1 MKENTT
7 EDQPA
12 VVERTGTAR
21 LFPKQAGEPLD
32 RWSWVERI
40 VWTERMLNR
49 LTERQEQTVWFS
61 LWDKVCN
68 SDNLSQAMLEVILNH
83 GSAGVDGQTT
93 GQINVSWAAE
103 QKRLQSELR
112 QGQYQPQPARR
123 VWIPKP
129 GTSEQRPLGV
139 PAVRDRVVQAALCHV
154 LEPIFEREFA
164 EQSYG
169 FRPGRGCLQALQRVE
184 ELLLTGYTWVV
195 DVDLKSYFD
204 TIHHQRLLAEM
215 QKRIVDGKVMK
226 LLSDYLEAGVL
237 ETGKDWQPT
246 EQGTPQGSVISP
258 LLSNIYLNP
267 LDHQMARKGYEM
279 IRYADDF
286 VVCCRTEAEAQQA
299 LAEVAAWTET
309 AGLKLHSVKTRI
321 VSAAGTEGFDFL
333 GYHFKGYQDGHGA
346 KYPRDKS
353 RQKLRDTLREKL
365 PRNRSGS
372 IPDIIRE
379 INVTLKGWLGYFK
392 YSRPS
397 ALRDT
402 DQWIRDRIR
411 QIIRH
416 RRKRHGMVRG
426 RERTEYPNRWFEM
439 QGFYSLVKTQAQWI
453 QSLKGNH

>member
-1 MKENTT
+1 MKEHTT

-12 VVERTGTAR
+12 IVERAGAAR
-21 LFPKQAGEPLD
+21 LFPKQAGEPHD
-32 RWSWVERI
+32 RWLWVERS

-49 LTERQEQTVWFS
+49 LTESQEQTVWFS
-61 LWDKVCN
+61 LWDKVWN

-93 GQINVSWAAE
+93 GQISASWAAE
-103 QKRLQSELR
+103 QDRLQSELR

-123 VWIPKP
+123 VWIPKL

-139 PAVRDRVVQAALCHV
+139 PAVRDRVVQAALGHV
-154 LEPIFEREFA
+154 LEPIFERDFA

-184 ELLLTGYTWVV
+184 ELLLKGYTWVV

-204 TIHHQRLLAEM
+204 TIPHQRLLAEV

-286 VVCCRTEAEAQQA
+286 VVCCRTAAEAQQA
-299 LAEVAAWTET
+299 LAEVAAWTAA
-309 AGLKLHSVKTRI
+309 AGLRLHPVKTRI
-321 VSAAGTEGFDFL
+321 VSAAGKEGFAFL
-333 GYHFKGYQDGHGA
+333 GYHFKGYQDGQGA
-346 KYPRDKS
+346 KYPRAKS
-353 RQKLRDTLREKL
+353 RQKLRDTLRQKL
-365 PRNRSGS
+365 PRGRSGS

-379 INVTLKGWLGYFK
+379 INATLKGWFGYFK

-397 ALRDT
+397 ALRDN
-402 DQWIRDRIR
+402 DQWTRDRIR
-411 QIIRH
+411 QIIR
-416 RRKRHGMVRG
+416 RRQKRRGMVRG
-426 RERTEYPNRWFEM
+426 RERIEYPNRWFEM
-439 QGFYSLVKTQAQWI
+439 QGLFSLVKAHAQWI
-453 QSLKGNH
+453 QS